1 MERDDKEIRSK
12 TLEKYRN
19 YVNPSLARLFKITGC
34 DLVEYKSRGIYIID
48 TNGRKFIDCLGG
60 YGTFNVGHSHPKVI
74 KAVKEQLR
82 KIPLSSKILLNKPLA
97 DLAELLAEITP
108 GDLQYSFFCNSGT
121 EAIEGAL
128 KLAKLFNK
136 RKKFISCFNSFHG
149 KTLGALSASGR
160 EIYKKPFEPLLP
172 NFIQVPFDNLQEME
186 KEIDQDTSAVIV
198 EPIQGEGGVIIPK
211 IGYLSQLKNLCE
223 KNGALLIVDE
233 VQTGFGRTGFMFA
246 SEYEKVVPDILC
258 VAKSLGGGVMPIG
271 AFISSEKIWKCMLP
285 NPLIHTSTFGGNP
298 LSCAA
303 GIATIKVIQ
312 EENLIENAKEVGSYF
327 LNCLSE
333 FKKEYPEVI
342 SDVRGR
348 GLMLG
353 VELKKEG
360 LGGVI
365 LPEMIKRNIL
375 IAYTLNNP
383 KVIRFEPPLIIKK
396 KEVDIVLSAFKD
408 SLEKAKELSEKI
420 EGE

>member
-1 MERDDKEIRSK
+1 
-12 TLEKYRN
+12 
-19 YVNPSLARLFKITGC
+19 
-34 DLVEYKSRGIYIID
+34 
-48 TNGRKFIDCLGG
+48 
-60 YGTFNVGHSHPKVI
+60 
-74 KAVKEQLR
+74 
-82 KIPLSSKILLNKPLA
+82 
-97 DLAELLAEITP
+97 
-108 GDLQYSFFCNSGT
+108 
-121 EAIEGAL
+121 
-128 KLAKLFNK
+128 
-136 RKKFISCFNSFHG
+136 
-149 KTLGALSASGR
+149 
-160 EIYKKPFEPLLP
+160 
-172 NFIQVPFDNLQEME
+172 
-186 KEIDQDTSAVIV
+186 
-198 EPIQGEGGVIIPK
+198 
-211 IGYLSQLKNLCE
+211 
-223 KNGALLIVDE
+223 
-233 VQTGFGRTGFMFA
+233 
-246 SEYEKVVPDILC
+246 
-258 VAKSLGGGVMPIG
+258 
-271 AFISSEKIWKCMLP
+271 MLP